1 MSNIRIRTRS
11 GIWDAVLDDS
21 DISNEIWLS
30 LPFSADINMLGSQ
43 IYFPMPLESTRPKG
57 DSVLFGKGDIAYW
70 PEADAVSIFFGP
82 TPLSTDE
89 RPVAAFPMK
98 KIGHVTGDC
107 SGMEDSGDRMRITM
121 ERSF

>member
-1 MSNIRIRTRS
+1 MSKIRIRTRS
-11 GIWDAVLDDS
+11 GVWTASLDDS

-43 IYFPMPLESTRPKG
+43 IYFVMPLESKVKG
-57 DSVLFGKGDIAYW
+57 DTEIFNTGDIAYW
-70 PEADAVSIFFGP
+70 PEADALSIFFGP

-98 KIGHVTGDC
+98 KIGKVAGDC
-107 SGMEDSGDRMRITM
+107 SGMDVSGDRTRITL
-121 ERSF
+121 ERYF

>member
-1 MSNIRIRTRS
+1 MSNIKIRTRS
-11 GIWDAVLDDS
+11 GEWSAALDDS

-43 IYFPMPLESTRPKG
+43 IYFVMPLGTKVKG
-57 DSVLFGKGDIAYW
+57 DSKTFEKGDIAYW
-70 PEADAVSIFFGP
+70 PEADALCVFFGP

-89 RPVAAFPMK
+89 RPVAAYPMK
-98 KIGHVTGDC
+98 KIGRVTDEC
-107 SGMEDSGDRMRITM
+107 SNMEGSGDRMRITL

>member
-1 MSNIRIRTRS
+1 MNLIRIRTRS
-11 GIWDAVLDDS
+11 GDWPAVLDDS

-30 LPFSADINMLGSQ
+30 LPFSSDINMLGSQ
-43 IYFPMPLESTRPKG
+43 IYFVMPNDSKVKG
-57 DSVLFGKGDIAYW
+57 DSKLFEKGDIAYW
-70 PEADAVSIFFGP
+70 PEADALCIFFGP

-98 KIGHVTGDC
+98 KIGHVTEECGD
-107 SGMEDSGDRMRITM
+107 MEHSGDRMRITL

>member
-1 MSNIRIRTRS
+1 MSQIAIRTKS
-11 GIWDAVLDDS
+11 GEWSAILDDS

-43 IYFPMPLESTRPKG
+43 IYFVMHLDNKPKG
-57 DSVLFGKGDIAYW
+57 DSRIFEKGDIAYW
-70 PEADAVSIFFGP
+70 PEADAICIFFGP

-89 RPVAAFPMK
+89 RPVAQYPMK
-98 KIGHVTGDC
+98 KIGRVNVDC
-107 SGMEDSGDRMRITM
+107 SKMEDSGDRMRITM

>member
-1 MSNIRIRTRS
+1 MSGIKIRTRS
-11 GIWDAVLDDS
+11 GEWSAVLDGS

-43 IYFPMPLESTRPKG
+43 IYFVMPLESRAKG
-57 DSVLFGKGDIAYW
+57 DSKIFEKGDIAYW
-70 PEADAVSIFFGP
+70 PEADAVCIFFGP

-98 KIGHVTGDC
+98 KIGRVNGECAD
-107 SGMEDSGDRMRITM
+107 MEMSGDRMKITL
-121 ERSF
+121 ERTF

>member
-11 GIWDAVLDDS
+11 GEWSAVLDDS

-43 IYFPMPLESTRPKG
+43 MYFAMPLDNKVKG
-57 DSVLFGKGDIAYW
+57 DSKIFEKGDIAYW
-70 PEADAVSIFFGP
+70 PEADALSIFFGP

-89 RPVAAFPMK
+89 RPVAAFPME
-98 KIGHVTGDC
+98 KIGHVKGDC
-107 SGMEDSGDRMRITM
+107 STMEMSGDRTRITL
-121 ERSF
+121 ERTF

>member
-1 MSNIRIRTRS
+1 MSNIKVRTRS
-11 GIWDAVLDDS
+11 GEWTASLDDS
-21 DISNEIWLS
+21 DMSNEIWLS

-43 IYFPMPLESTRPKG
+43 IYFVMPLESKVKG
-57 DSVLFGKGDIAYW
+57 ETKIFDAGDIAYW
-70 PEADAVSIFFGP
+70 PEADALCIFFGP

-98 KIGHVTGDC
+98 KIGKINGDC
-107 SGMEDSGDRMRITM
+107 SEMDASGDRMRITL